1 MTSPIQ
7 HPSSVSSSRLIW
19 SLILLFCG
27 HVIIHAPFLMTEY
40 FGEPDAARMTNDI
53 IRASYSGVFHE
64 LEYLFDSCPLY
75 YNVLLVL
82 LKSGVISIANL
93 SMWLTMSSLLAGA
106 MVSVAMFGFVYRLT
120 ASWWAAWAA
129 ALVLQLIPPFWFNN
143 LYGFPTMVALAFFMS
158 SLVLLQSAVVQG
170 GRSKGIL
177 LVGAGILYVLAVMT
191 KVDLLL
197 ASAIFCLPVW
207 QSGRSLKEKIMW
219 VGSLAVFSGFT
230 FLVHHQVVEFMNSY
244 QKISWDYAE
253 WSDRYSLLF
262 HEFVSRRNL
271 WLTAKSVGIL
281 TIPGALFGG
290 LLVMWRREWRSTVI
304 WLALAILPLLLFW
317 GMRPQ
322 NSSRHIL
329 IPSLFLCILLALP
342 LVMRAW
348 KRWTWAAFLCAMCVV
363 NYFTFPAT
371 ADYLWSPSGRIVAS
385 TYLMEDKVKGLHAL
399 GSMIAHLP
407 QDKIAVIGQGPL
419 HPYFKSEVLRR
430 EQLSY
435 VNYVHSKHTDEKRVE
450 ILEMKEDNRAKWF
463 RYIRYKPDM
472 SEIHVL
478 AGEGFFLVVL
488 NKELANE
495 LGDLPDMRG
504 KWMVSRS
511 IL

>member
-1 MTSPIQ
+1 MKSSENN
-7 HPSSVSSSRLIW
+7 PSSSQLVV
-19 SLILLFCG
+19 SLIVLFCG
-27 HVIIHAPFLMTEY
+27 HVIVHAPFLMTGY

-106 MVSVAMFGFVYRLT
+106 VVTVAMFAFVYRLT

-158 SLVLLQSAVVQG
+158 SLVVLQSAVAQKT
-170 GRSKGIL
+170 RQKGML
-177 LVGAGILYVLAVMT
+177 LVGAGILYILAILT
-191 KVDLLL
+191 KVDLVL

-207 QSGRSLKEKIMW
+207 RSGHSLKEKIVW

-230 FLVHHQVVEFMNSY
+230 FLVHHQFVEFMNSY

-262 HEFVSRRNL
+262 QEFISRRNM
-271 WLTAKSVGIL
+271 WLTAKSVGKL
-281 TIPGALFGG
+281 TIPGALLGG
-290 LLVMWRREWRSTVI
+290 LLVLWHKEWRSTVF
-304 WLALAILPLLLFW
+304 WLALAIMPLLLFW

-329 IPSLFLCILLALP
+329 IPSVFLCMFLALP
-342 LVMRAW
+342 LVLRAW
-348 KRWTWAAFLCAMCVV
+348 QRWTWAAFLCVLSVM
-363 NYFTFPAT
+363 NYFAFPAT
-371 ADYLWSPSGRIVAS
+371 ADYLWSPSGRLVAS
-385 TYLMEDKVKGLHAL
+385 TYLMEEKVKGLHAL

-407 QDKIAVIGQGPL
+407 QDKIAVIGKGPL
-419 HPYFKSEVLRR
+419 HPYLKSEVLRR
-430 EQLSY
+430 GELSY
-435 VNYVHSKHTDEKRVE
+435 VNYVHSKHTDVKRVE
-450 ILEMKEDNRAKWF
+450 MLEMKEENRTKWF
-463 RYIRYKPDM
+463 HYIRDKPDM
-472 SEIHVL
+472 SEIDAL
-478 AGEGFFLVVL
+478 AEEGFFLVVL

-495 LGDLPDMRG
+495 LDDLSEMRG
-504 KWMVSRS
+504 KWMVPHFM
-511 IL
+511 